1 MIDLIFVTLQTILV
15 NNTQACFLNFTV
27 PADMWVN
34 CGATKDFIRF
44 VLLPWEYITGG
55 YFSMILVS
63 LFVCFT
69 YIKYHKMIYP
79 LIVGILFLPITAGLF
94 PNSFLIVSLTIVG
107 LLIGIFLHAM
117 LTNRTKEYNG

>member
-1 MIDLIFVTLQTILV
+1 M
-15 NNTQACFLNFTV
+15 NFTV

-34 CGATKDFIRF
+34 CGATKDFLKF

-55 YFSMILVS
+55 YFSMILIA

-94 PNSFLIVSLTIVG
+94 PHAFLINSFLIVG

-117 LTNRTKEYNG
+117 LNPGHFPKQRNLQCGENRNYEVPSSLKI